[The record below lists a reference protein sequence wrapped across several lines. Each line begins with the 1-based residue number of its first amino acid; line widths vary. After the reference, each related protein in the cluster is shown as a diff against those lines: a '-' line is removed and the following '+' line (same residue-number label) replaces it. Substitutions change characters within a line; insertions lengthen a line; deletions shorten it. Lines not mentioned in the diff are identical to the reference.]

1 MALVQVSPECT
12 RCYALPNC
20 LSSRGH
26 MRSPFLHLAAARA
39 IVLTTVFGIMLAM
52 PSLLLA
58 DGPGDNL
65 PAAVR
70 PIPPVG
76 IELDD
81 VTRQR
86 LLGAADSL
94 ARDVAAFPAAS
105 DADRAEVL
113 VFTRAIR
120 LAVEDR
126 FLYEQK
132 EIGHAENLLDHGRR
146 RLEALTQG
154 RGGAR
159 LVDDTRGPAGRP
171 RLAVGGFRSRIDGS
185 IQPYGL
191 VMPADLDLSDKTPR
205 RLDVWLHGRG
215 EKVGEVQ
222 FLYQRLHDAGS
233 IAPANTIVLHPYGR
247 YCNAFKFAGEVD
259 VLEAIAHVKTLLPID
274 DNQIA
279 IRGFSMGGAGCWQF
293 AVHHPGTWLAATPGA
308 GFSETIAF
316 LRGFQQED
324 FNPGEPQR
332 SLLHWYDCPDW
343 ADNLRHLPTIAYSG
357 ELDRQKQA
365 ADVMEAACKER
376 GFTIPHVIGPQTA
389 HKLNPD
395 SLAEIEKFLAAQA
408 TQGRPATPAEIDF
421 TTYTLR
427 YPTHTWLTIDGLGEH
442 WRKARVQAQAR
453 RPASIEITTTN
464 VTRLRL
470 DIPRASRLLDFEAPV
485 EVRID
490 GTALTVPPTPGSR
503 WEAAFV
509 AAGGGWRRDEDANLN
524 SKQDA
529 TPLRKRPGLQGP
541 IDDAFMEPF
550 LFVGPEAMPKEASA
564 VEAWAKEEYARA
576 IREWRRHFR
585 GDIIERRAADVSA
598 QDIADRNLILFGTA
612 DSNPLIAR
620 VMPGLP
626 LRRDGDAWSIGPHRV
641 DAAAA
646 VPILIYPNPLNPDR
660 SIVLNSGF
668 TFREYAYL
676 NNARQIP
683 MLPDWAIVSAA
694 EGRGTQHPGKILAAG
709 FFDEH
714 WQPK

>member
-1 MALVQVSPECT
+1 
-12 RCYALPNC
+12 
-20 LSSRGH
+20 
-26 MRSPFLHLAAARA
+26 MRRPFHRLAAAIA
-39 IVLTTVFGIMLAM
+39 TAVPPTVLVMLVM
-52 PSLLLA
+52 LVMLTSLRA
-58 DGPGDNL
+58 DGPADNL

-81 VTRQR
+81 ATRTR
-86 LLGAADSL
+86 LQDAVVALT
-94 ARDVAAFPAAS
+94 RDVDAATTAS

-113 VFTRAIR
+113 VFARAVQ

-126 FLYEQK
+126 FFYDPK
-132 EIGHAENLLDHGRR
+132 EIEQAEQLLDYARK
-146 RLEALTQG
+146 RLGMLAQGG
-154 RGGAR
+154 RGP
-159 LVDDTRGPAGRP
+159 LIVDDAAGAPAKP
-171 RLAVGGFRSRIDGS
+171 RLTVGGFRSRIDGS

-191 VMPADLDLSDKTPR
+191 VLPADFDVSDTKPR
-205 RLDVWLHGRG
+205 RLDIWLHGRG

-222 FLYQRLHDAGS
+222 FLHQRLNDAGP
-233 IAPANTIVLHPYGR
+233 IVPANTIVLHPYGR

-274 DNQIA
+274 DDRVT
-279 IRGFSMGGAGCWQF
+279 IRGFSMGGAGCWQL
-293 AVHHPGTWLAATPGA
+293 AVHYPGTWLAATPGA

-365 ADVMEAACKER
+365 ADAMEAACKER
-376 GFTIPHVIGPQTA
+376 GFTIPHVIGPQTG
-389 HKLNPD
+389 HKIHPD
-395 SLAEIEKFLAAQA
+395 SLTAIEEFVAVHAAG
-408 TQGRPATPAEIDF
+408 GRPATPAEIDF

-427 YPTHTWLTIDGLGEH
+427 YPTHTWLTIEGLGEH

-470 DIPRASRLLDFEAPV
+470 DIPRASQLLDFEAPV

-490 GTALTVPPTPGSR
+490 GSTVTVPPTPGSR
-503 WEAAFV
+503 WEAAFIT
-509 AAGGGWRRDEDANLN
+509 ADGGWQRDET
-524 SKQDA
+524 SKQNPQQNPQQDS
-529 TPLRKRPGLQGP
+529 TLLRKRPGLQGP

-550 LFVGPEAMPKEASA
+550 LFVGPEATPDEASP
-564 VEAWAKEEYARA
+564 VEVWAREEYARA

-585 GDIIERRAADVSA
+585 GDVIERKAADVSA

-612 DSNPLIAR
+612 DSNPLITR

-683 MLPDWAIVSAA
+683 MLPDWAIVSAT
-694 EGRGTQHPGKILAAG
+694 EGHGPQVPGRILASG
-709 FFDEH
+709 FFDER

>member
-1 MALVQVSPECT
+1 M
-12 RCYALPNC
+12 RLPFH
-20 LSSRGH
+20 R
-26 MRSPFLHLAAARA
+26 LAATIA
-39 IVLTTVFGIMLAM
+39 IVVRPAFLSMLFM
-52 PSLLLA
+52 LFMSTGLRA
-58 DGPGDNL
+58 DGPADNL
-65 PAAVR
+65 PATVR

-81 VTRQR
+81 ATRTR
-86 LLGAADSL
+86 LQDAVVALT
-94 ARDVAAFPAAS
+94 RDVDAATAAS
-105 DADRAEVL
+105 DAARAEVL
-113 VFTRAIR
+113 VFARAVQ

-126 FLYEQK
+126 FLYDLKEVEQ
-132 EIGHAENLLDHGRR
+132 AERLLDYARR
-146 RLEALTQG
+146 RLGMFTKG
-154 RGGAR
+154 RRGP
-159 LVDDTRGPAGRP
+159 LIVDDVASAPGKP
-171 RLAVGGFRSRIDGS
+171 RLTVGGFRSRIDGS

-191 VMPADLDLSDKTPR
+191 VLPADFDLSDTKPR
-205 RLDVWLHGRG
+205 RLDIWLHGRG

-222 FLYQRLHDAGS
+222 FLHQRLNDAGP
-233 IAPANTIVLHPYGR
+233 IVPAHTIVLHPYGR

-274 DNQIA
+274 DDRVT
-279 IRGFSMGGAGCWQF
+279 IRGFSMGGAGCWQL
-293 AVHHPGTWLAATPGA
+293 AVHYPGTWLAATPGA

-376 GFTIPHVIGPQTA
+376 GFTIPHVIGPQTG
-389 HKLNPD
+389 HKIHPD
-395 SLAEIEKFLAAQA
+395 ALTAIEAFVADQAAG
-408 TQGRPATPAEIDF
+408 GRPATPAEIDF

-427 YPTHTWLTIDGLGEH
+427 YPQHTWLTIEGLGEH

-453 RPASIEITTTN
+453 PPSSIEITTTN

-470 DIPRASRLLDFEAPV
+470 DIPRASHLLDFEAPV

-490 GTALTVPPTPGSR
+490 GTSITVPLTPGSR
-503 WEAAFV
+503 WEATFV
-509 AAGGGWRRDEDANLN
+509 AADAGWQRDET
-524 SKQDA
+524 SKQNLKHNPKPDGA
-529 TPLRKRPGLQGP
+529 SLRKRPGLQGP

-550 LFVGPEAMPKEASA
+550 LFVGPEAMPNEASP
-564 VEAWAKEEYARA
+564 VEASPVEVWAREEYARA

-585 GDIIERRAADVSA
+585 GDVIERRAADVTP
-598 QDIADRNLILFGTA
+598 QDITDRNLILFGTA

-683 MLPDWAIVSAA
+683 MLPDWAIVSTT
-694 EGRGTQHPGKILAAG
+694 EGRDTQLPGKILAAG

>member
-1 MALVQVSPECT
+1 M
-12 RCYALPNC
+12 RLPFH
-20 LSSRGH
+20 R
-26 MRSPFLHLAAARA
+26 PAATIA
-39 IVLTTVFGIMLAM
+39 IVVRRAFLNKLVMLVM
-52 PSLLLA
+52 PVMPVMLVMLVMLVMSTGLRA
-58 DGPGDNL
+58 DGPADNL
-65 PAAVR
+65 PATVR

-76 IELDD
+76 IELDAA
-81 VTRQR
+81 TRTR
-86 LLGAADSL
+86 LQDAVMALT
-94 ARDVAAFPAAS
+94 RDVNAATDAS

-113 VFTRAIR
+113 VFARAVQ

-126 FLYEQK
+126 FLYEPK
-132 EIGHAENLLDHGRR
+132 EIEQAERLLDYARK
-146 RLEALTQG
+146 RLGMFAQG
-154 RGGAR
+154 S
-159 LVDDTRGPAGRP
+159 RGPLIVDNAVGAPEKP
-171 RLAVGGFRSRIDGS
+171 RLTVGGFRSRIDGS

-191 VMPADLDLSDKTPR
+191 VLPADFDVSDTKPR
-205 RLDVWLHGRG
+205 RLDIWLHGRG

-222 FLYQRLHDAGS
+222 FLHQRLNDAGPVV
-233 IAPANTIVLHPYGR
+233 PANTIVLHPYGR

-274 DNQIA
+274 DDRVT
-279 IRGFSMGGAGCWQF
+279 IRGFSMGGAGCWQL
-293 AVHHPGTWLAATPGA
+293 AVHYPGRWLAATPGA
-308 GFSETIAF
+308 GFSETREF
-316 LRGFQQED
+316 LRGFQQEEFD
-324 FNPGEPQR
+324 PGEPQR

-357 ELDRQKQA
+357 DIDRQKQA

-376 GFTIPHVIGPQTA
+376 GFTIPHVIGPQTG
-389 HKLNPD
+389 HKIHPD
-395 SLAEIEKFLAAQA
+395 SLTAIEAFVAAQA
-408 TQGRPATPAEIDF
+408 AEGRPATPAEIDF

-427 YPTHTWLTIDGLGEH
+427 YPQHTWLTIEGLGEH
-442 WRKARVQAQAR
+442 WRKARVQAQAQ

-470 DIPRASRLLDFEAPV
+470 DIPRASQLLDFEAPI

-490 GTALTVPPTPGSR
+490 GTTITVPPTPGSH

-509 AAGGGWRRDEDANLN
+509 AADGGWRRDET
-524 SKQDA
+524 SKQNLKQNPQQDA
-529 TPLRKRPGLQGP
+529 APLRKRPGLQGP

-550 LFVGPEAMPKEASA
+550 VFVGPEATPDEASP
-564 VEAWAKEEYARA
+564 VEAWAREEYARA

-585 GDIIERRAADVSA
+585 GDVIARKAADVSA
-598 QDIADRNLILFGTA
+598 QDIADQNLILFGTA

-626 LRRDGDAWSIGPHRV
+626 LQRHGGGWSIGPHRV

-646 VPILIYPNPLNPDR
+646 VPILIYPNPLNPKR

-683 MLPDWAIVSAA
+683 MLPDWAIVSAT
-694 EGRGTQHPGKILAAG
+694 EGRGPQLPGKILASG

>member
-1 MALVQVSPECT
+1 
-12 RCYALPNC
+12 
-20 LSSRGH
+20 
-26 MRSPFLHLAAARA
+26 MRRPFHRLAAAIA
-39 IVLTTVFGIMLAM
+39 TAVPPTVLVMLVM
-52 PSLLLA
+52 LVMLTSLRA
-58 DGPGDNL
+58 DGPADNL

-81 VTRQR
+81 ATRTR
-86 LLGAADSL
+86 LQDAVVALT
-94 ARDVAAFPAAS
+94 RDVDAATTAS

-113 VFTRAIR
+113 VFARAVQ

-126 FLYEQK
+126 FFYDPK
-132 EIGHAENLLDHGRR
+132 EIEQAERLLDYARK
-146 RLEALTQG
+146 RLGMLAQGG
-154 RGGAR
+154 RGP
-159 LVDDTRGPAGRP
+159 LIVDDAAGAPAKP
-171 RLAVGGFRSRIDGS
+171 RLTVGGFRSRIDGS

-191 VMPADLDLSDKTPR
+191 VLPADFDVSDTKPR
-205 RLDVWLHGRG
+205 RLDIWLHGRG

-222 FLYQRLHDAGS
+222 FLHQRLNDAGP
-233 IAPANTIVLHPYGR
+233 IVPANTIVLHPYGR

-274 DNQIA
+274 DDRVT
-279 IRGFSMGGAGCWQF
+279 IRGFSMGGAGCWQL
-293 AVHHPGTWLAATPGA
+293 AVHYPGTWLAATPGA

-365 ADVMEAACKER
+365 ADAMEAACKER
-376 GFTIPHVIGPQTA
+376 GFTIPHVIGPQTG
-389 HKLNPD
+389 HKIHPD
-395 SLAEIEKFLAAQA
+395 SLTAIEEFVAVQAAG
-408 TQGRPATPAEIDF
+408 GRPATPAEIDF

-427 YPTHTWLTIDGLGEH
+427 YPTHTWLTIEGLGEH

-470 DIPRASRLLDFEAPV
+470 DIPRASQLLDFEAPV

-490 GTALTVPPTPGSR
+490 GSTVTVPPTPGSR
-503 WEAAFV
+503 WEAAFIT
-509 AAGGGWRRDEDANLN
+509 ADGGWQRDET
-524 SKQDA
+524 SKQNPQQNPQQDS
-529 TPLRKRPGLQGP
+529 TLLRKRPGLQGP

-550 LFVGPEAMPKEASA
+550 LFVGPEATPDEASP
-564 VEAWAKEEYARA
+564 VEVWAREEYARA

-585 GDIIERRAADVSA
+585 GDVIERKAADVSA

-612 DSNPLIAR
+612 DSNPLITR

-683 MLPDWAIVSAA
+683 MLPDWAIVSAT
-694 EGRGTQHPGKILAAG
+694 EGHGPQVPGRILASG
-709 FFDEH
+709 FFDER

>member
-1 MALVQVSPECT
+1 
-12 RCYALPNC
+12 
-20 LSSRGH
+20 
-26 MRSPFLHLAAARA
+26 MRRPFHRLAAAIA
-39 IVLTTVFGIMLAM
+39 IAALPPFVIMLTM
-52 PSLLLA
+52 PVMLVMLVMSTGLRA
-58 DGPGDNL
+58 DGPADNL

-81 VTRQR
+81 TTRTR
-86 LLGAADSL
+86 LQDAVVALT
-94 ARDVAAFPAAS
+94 RDVDAATAAS

-113 VFTRAIR
+113 VFARAVQ

-126 FLYEQK
+126 FLYDPK
-132 EIGHAENLLDHGRR
+132 EIEQAERLLDSARKRLAMLAQGRR
-146 RLEALTQG
+146 GPLI
-154 RGGAR
+154 
-159 LVDDTRGPAGRP
+159 VDDAAGAPAKP
-171 RLAVGGFRSRIDGS
+171 RLTVGGFRSKIDGS

-191 VMPADLDLSDKTPR
+191 VLPADFDTSDTKPR

-222 FLYQRLHDAGS
+222 FLHQRLHDAGP

-274 DNQIA
+274 DDRVT
-279 IRGFSMGGAGCWQF
+279 IRGFSMGGAGCWQL
-293 AVHHPGTWLAATPGA
+293 AVHYPGTWLAATPGA
-308 GFSETIAF
+308 GFSETLAF
-316 LRGFQQED
+316 LRGFQQEE
-324 FNPGEPQR
+324 FIPGEPQR

-389 HKLNPD
+389 HKIHPD
-395 SLAEIEKFLAAQA
+395 SMVEVETFIAAQA
-408 TQGRPATPAEIDF
+408 ARGRPTTPAEIDF

-427 YPTHTWLTIDGLGEH
+427 YPTHTWLTIEGLGEH
-442 WRKARVQAQAR
+442 WSKARVQAKAR

-470 DIPRASRLLDFEAPV
+470 DIPRASHLLDFEAPV

-490 GTALTVPPTPGSR
+490 GSTITVQPTPGGR

-509 AAGGGWRRDEDANLN
+509 TADGGWRRDEPSTQNPR
-524 SKQDA
+524 QDS
-529 TPLRKRPGLQGP
+529 TLLRKRPGLQGP

-550 LFVGPEAMPKEASA
+550 LFVGPEATPDEASP
-564 VEAWAKEEYARA
+564 VEASPVEVWAREEYARA
-576 IREWRRHFR
+576 VREWRRHFR
-585 GDIIERRAADVSA
+585 GDVIERKATDVSG

-660 SIVLNSGF
+660 VIVLNSGF

-694 EGRGTQHPGKILAAG
+694 EGRGTQLPGRILASG
-709 FFDEH
+709 FFDER

>member
-1 MALVQVSPECT
+1 MLVMLV
-12 RCYALPNC
+12 
-20 LSSRGH
+20 
-26 MRSPFLHLAAARA
+26 M
-39 IVLTTVFGIMLAM
+39 LT
-52 PSLLLA
+52 SLRA
-58 DGPGDNL
+58 DGPADNL

-81 VTRQR
+81 ATRTR
-86 LLGAADSL
+86 LQDAVVALT
-94 ARDVAAFPAAS
+94 RDVDAATTAS

-113 VFTRAIR
+113 VFARAVQ

-126 FLYEQK
+126 FFYDPK
-132 EIGHAENLLDHGRR
+132 EIEQAEQLLDYARK
-146 RLEALTQG
+146 RLGMLAQGG
-154 RGGAR
+154 RGP
-159 LVDDTRGPAGRP
+159 LIVDDAAGAPAKP
-171 RLAVGGFRSRIDGS
+171 RLTVGGFRSRIDGS

-191 VMPADLDLSDKTPR
+191 VLPADFDVSDTKPR
-205 RLDVWLHGRG
+205 RLDIWLHGRG

-222 FLYQRLHDAGS
+222 FLHQRLNDAGP
-233 IAPANTIVLHPYGR
+233 IVPANTIVLHPYGR

-274 DNQIA
+274 DDRVT
-279 IRGFSMGGAGCWQF
+279 IRGFSMGGAGCWQL
-293 AVHHPGTWLAATPGA
+293 AVHYPGTWLAATPGA

-365 ADVMEAACKER
+365 ADAMEAACKER
-376 GFTIPHVIGPQTA
+376 GFTIPHVIGPQTG
-389 HKLNPD
+389 HKIHPD
-395 SLAEIEKFLAAQA
+395 SLTAIEEFVAVQAAG
-408 TQGRPATPAEIDF
+408 GRPATPAEIDF

-427 YPTHTWLTIDGLGEH
+427 YPTHTWLTIEGLGEH

-470 DIPRASRLLDFEAPV
+470 DIPRASQLLDFEAPV

-490 GTALTVPPTPGSR
+490 GSTVTVPPTPGSR
-503 WEAAFV
+503 WEAAFIT
-509 AAGGGWRRDEDANLN
+509 ADGGWQRDET
-524 SKQDA
+524 SKQNPQQNPQQDS
-529 TPLRKRPGLQGP
+529 TLLRKRPGLQGP

-550 LFVGPEAMPKEASA
+550 LFVGPEATPDEASP
-564 VEAWAKEEYARA
+564 VEVWAREEYARA

-585 GDIIERRAADVSA
+585 GDVIERKAADVSA

-612 DSNPLIAR
+612 DSNPLITR

-683 MLPDWAIVSAA
+683 MLPDWAIVSAT
-694 EGRGTQHPGKILAAG
+694 EGHGPQVPGRILASG
-709 FFDEH
+709 FFDER

>member
-1 MALVQVSPECT
+1 M
-12 RCYALPNC
+12 RLPFH
-20 LSSRGH
+20 R
-26 MRSPFLHLAAARA
+26 FAAAIA
-39 IVLTTVFGIMLAM
+39 IVVRPAFLNKLVKLFMLVM
-52 PSLLLA
+52 LVMLVMSTGLRA
-58 DGPGDNL
+58 DGPADNL
-65 PAAVR
+65 PATVR

-81 VTRQR
+81 ATRTR
-86 LLGAADSL
+86 LQDAVVALT
-94 ARDVAAFPAAS
+94 RDVDAATAAS

-113 VFTRAIR
+113 VFARAVQ

-126 FLYEQK
+126 FLYEPK
-132 EIGHAENLLDHGRR
+132 EIEQAERLLDYARK
-146 RLEALTQG
+146 RLGMFAQG
-154 RGGAR
+154 S
-159 LVDDTRGPAGRP
+159 RGPLIIDDAVGAPEKP
-171 RLAVGGFRSRIDGS
+171 RLTVGGFRSRIDGS

-191 VMPADLDLSDKTPR
+191 VLPADFDLSDTKPR
-205 RLDVWLHGRG
+205 RLDIWLHGRG

-222 FLYQRLHDAGS
+222 FLHQRLNDAGP
-233 IAPANTIVLHPYGR
+233 IVPANTIVLHPYGR

-274 DNQIA
+274 DDRVT
-279 IRGFSMGGAGCWQF
+279 IRGFSMGGAGCWQL
-293 AVHHPGTWLAATPGA
+293 AVHYPGTWLAATPGA

-316 LRGFQQED
+316 LRGFQQEE

-357 ELDRQKQA
+357 EIDRQKQA

-376 GFTIPHVIGPQTA
+376 GFTIPHVIGPQTG
-389 HKLNPD
+389 HKIHPD
-395 SLAEIEKFLAAQA
+395 SLTAIEAFVAARA
-408 TQGRPATPAEIDF
+408 VGGRPATPAEIDF

-427 YPTHTWLTIDGLGEH
+427 YPQHTWLTIEGLGEH

-470 DIPRASRLLDFEAPV
+470 DIPRASHLLDFEAPV

-490 GTALTVPPTPGSR
+490 GTTITVPPTPGSR

-509 AAGGGWRRDEDANLN
+509 TADGRWRRDET
-524 SKQDA
+524 SKQNLKQNPQQDA
-529 TPLRKRPGLQGP
+529 APLRKRPGLQGP

-550 LFVGPEAMPKEASA
+550 VFVGPEATPDEASPA
-564 VEAWAKEEYARA
+564 EASPVEVWAREEYARA

-585 GDIIERRAADVSA
+585 GDVIERKAADVSA
-598 QDIADRNLILFGTA
+598 HDIADRNLILFGTA

-646 VPILIYPNPLNPDR
+646 VPILIHPNPLNPDR
-660 SIVLNSGF
+660 YVVLNSGF

-683 MLPDWAIVSAA
+683 MLPDWAIVSAT
-694 EGRGTQHPGKILAAG
+694 EGRGPQLPGKILASG

>member
-1 MALVQVSPECT
+1 
-12 RCYALPNC
+12 
-20 LSSRGH
+20 
-26 MRSPFLHLAAARA
+26 MRSPFHQPAAALA
-39 IVLTTVFGIMLAM
+39 IVLTTVFLVILAM
-52 PSLLLA
+52 PSRLLA

-76 IELDD
+76 IELGDA
-81 VTRQR
+81 TRQR
-86 LLGAADSL
+86 LLEAADSL
-94 ARDVAAFPAAS
+94 ARAVAAVPEAS

-113 VFTRAIR
+113 VFARAVR

-132 EIGHAENLLDHGRR
+132 EIEQAERLLDYARKRLGMLAQGRR
-146 RLEALTQG
+146 G
-154 RGGAR
+154 PR
-159 LVDDTRGPAGRP
+159 LVDDAAGAPGKP
-171 RLAVGGFRSRIDGS
+171 RLTVGGFRSRIDGS

-191 VMPADLDLSDKTPR
+191 VLPADFDLSDTTPR

-222 FLYQRLHDAGS
+222 FMHQRLEDAGP

-247 YCNAFKFAGEVD
+247 YCNAFKFTGEVD
-259 VLEAIAHVKTLLPID
+259 VLEAIGHVKTLLPID
-274 DNQIA
+274 DDRIA
-279 IRGFSMGGAGCWQF
+279 IRGFSMGGAGCWQL
-293 AVHHPGTWLAATPGA
+293 AVHYPGTWLAATPGA
-308 GFSETIAF
+308 GFSETMAF

-389 HKLNPD
+389 HKIHPD

-408 TQGRPATPAEIDF
+408 AQGRPATPAEIDF

-427 YPTHTWLTIDGLGEH
+427 YPTHTWLTIEGLGEH
-442 WRKARVQAQAR
+442 WRKARVQAKAR
-453 RPASIEITTTN
+453 PPASIEITTTN
-464 VTRLRL
+464 VTSLRL
-470 DIPRASRLLDFEAPV
+470 AIPRDSRLLDFEAPV
-485 EVRID
+485 HVRID
-490 GTALTVPPTPGSR
+490 GTTITVPPTPGGS

-509 AAGGGWRRDEDANLN
+509 AADGGWRRDEALTHT
-524 SKQDA
+524 SKQGS
-529 TPLRKRPGLQGP
+529 TTLRKRPGLQGP
-541 IDDAFMEPF
+541 VDDAFMEPF
-550 LFVGPEAMPKEASA
+550 VFVGPEATPEGASA

-576 IREWRRHFR
+576 TREWRRHFR
-585 GDIIERRAADVSA
+585 GDLIERRAADITP
-598 QDIADRNLILFGTA
+598 QDIAERNLILFGTV

-646 VPILIYPNPLNPDR
+646 VPILVHPNPLNPGR
-660 SIVLNSGF
+660 YVVLNSGF

-683 MLPDWAIVSAA
+683 ALPDWAIVRAT
-694 EGRGTQHPGKILAAG
+694 EGRGTQLPGLILASG
-709 FFDEH
+709 FFDER

>member
-1 MALVQVSPECT
+1 
-12 RCYALPNC
+12 
-20 LSSRGH
+20 
-26 MRSPFLHLAAARA
+26 MRRPYPRLAATIASA
-39 IVLTTVFGIMLAM
+39 SLPAFLITLVTLVTLVMLVM
-52 PSLLLA
+52 LVMSTDLRA
-58 DGPGDNL
+58 DGPADNL

-76 IELDD
+76 IKLDGA
-81 VTRQR
+81 TRTR
-86 LLGAADSL
+86 LQDAVVALT
-94 ARDVAAFPAAS
+94 RDVDAATTAS

-113 VFTRAIR
+113 VFARAVQ

-126 FLYEQK
+126 FLYDPK
-132 EIGHAENLLDHGRR
+132 EIEQAERLLDYARKRLGMLAQGRR
-146 RLEALTQG
+146 GPLI
-154 RGGAR
+154 
-159 LVDDTRGPAGRP
+159 VDDAAGAPAKP
-171 RLAVGGFRSRIDGS
+171 RLTVGGFRSRIDGS

-191 VMPADLDLSDKTPR
+191 VLPADFDISDTKPR
-205 RLDVWLHGRG
+205 RLDIWLHGRG

-222 FLYQRLHDAGS
+222 FLHQRLNDAGP
-233 IAPANTIVLHPYGR
+233 IVPANTIVLHPYGR

-259 VLEAIAHVKTLLPID
+259 VLEAITHVKTLLPID
-274 DNQIA
+274 DDRVT
-279 IRGFSMGGAGCWQF
+279 IRGFSMGGAGCWQL
-293 AVHHPGTWLAATPGA
+293 AVHYPGTWLAATPGA

-376 GFTIPHVIGPQTA
+376 GFAIPHVIGPQTG
-389 HKLNPD
+389 HKIHPD
-395 SLAEIEKFLAAQA
+395 SLTTIEAFVGAQA
-408 TQGRPATPAEIDF
+408 AGGRPATPAQIDF

-427 YPTHTWLTIDGLGEH
+427 YPRHTWLTIEGLGEH

-470 DIPRASRLLDFEAPV
+470 DIPRASQLLDFEAPV

-490 GTALTVPPTPGSR
+490 GSTITIPPTPGSR

-509 AAGGGWRRDEDANLN
+509 TADGGWQRDET
-524 SKQDA
+524 SKQNPQHNPPQDS
-529 TPLRKRPGLQGP
+529 TLLRKRPGLQGP

-550 LFVGPEAMPKEASA
+550 LFVGPEATSDEASP
-564 VEAWAKEEYARA
+564 VEAWAREEYARA

-585 GDIIERRAADVSA
+585 GDVIERKAADVSEH
-598 QDIADRNLILFGTA
+598 DIADRNIILFGTA

-683 MLPDWAIVSAA
+683 MLPDWAIVSAT
-694 EGRGTQHPGKILAAG
+694 EGRGPQLPGRILASG
-709 FFDEH
+709 FFDER

>member
-1 MALVQVSPECT
+1 ML
-12 RCYALPNC
+12 Y
-20 LSSRGH
+20 
-26 MRSPFLHLAAARA
+26 PFHKRAAAIA
-39 IVLTTVFGIMLAM
+39 CVAPTA
-52 PSLLLA
+52 LLIIATALMMMATAVLA
-58 DGPGDNL
+58 DGPADNL

-81 VTRQR
+81 ATRTR
-86 LLGAADSL
+86 LLDAAAAL
-94 ARDVAAFPAAS
+94 ARDVAAAPDAS

-113 VFTRAIR
+113 VFARAVR

-126 FLYEQK
+126 FLYEPK
-132 EIGHAENLLDHGRR
+132 EIEQAERLLDFGRKRLGMFAQGRR
-146 RLEALTQG
+146 ASLT
-154 RGGAR
+154 
-159 LVDDTRGPAGRP
+159 VDDAVSAPGKP
-171 RLAVGGFRSRIDGS
+171 RLTVGGFRSRIDDS

-191 VMPADLDLSDKTPR
+191 VLPADFNPSGKTPH

-222 FLYQRLHDAGS
+222 FLHQRLNDAGP
-233 IAPANTIVLHPYGR
+233 IAPAGTIVLHPYGR

-274 DNQIA
+274 DDRIV
-279 IRGFSMGGAGCWQF
+279 IRGFSMGGAGCWQL
-293 AVHHPGTWLAATPGA
+293 AVHYPGTWLAATPGA

-316 LRGFQQED
+316 LRGFQQEE
-324 FNPGEPQR
+324 FNPAEPQR

-343 ADNLRHLPTIAYSG
+343 ANNLRHLPTIAYSG

-365 ADVMEAACKER
+365 SDVMEAACKQR

-389 HKLNPD
+389 HKIHPD
-395 SLAEIEKFLAAQA
+395 SMMEIEAFITAQA
-408 TQGRPATPAEIDF
+408 AHGHPATPAEIDF

-427 YPTHTWLTIDGLGEH
+427 YPTHTWLTIEGLGEH
-442 WRKARVQAQAR
+442 WSMARVQAKAR

-490 GTALTVPPTPGSR
+490 GSTVTVPPTPGGR

-509 AAGGGWRRDEDANLN
+509 TADGGWRRDEASTQNPKPE
-524 SKQDA
+524 SP
-529 TPLRKRPGLQGP
+529 PLRKRPGLQGP

-550 LFVGPEAMPKEASA
+550 VFVGPEATPDGASA
-564 VEAWAKEEYARA
+564 VEVWAREEYTRA
-576 IREWRRHFR
+576 TREWRRHFR
-585 GDIIERRAADVSA
+585 GDVIERKAADVTS

-626 LRRDGDAWSIGPHRV
+626 LRRDGGTLSIGPHRV

-646 VPILIYPNPLNPDR
+646 VPILIHPNPLNPDR
-660 SIVLNSGF
+660 YVVLNSGF

-683 MLPDWAIVSAA
+683 MLPDWAFVSVT
-694 EGRGTQHPGKILAAG
+694 EGRGTQLPGRILASG
-709 FFDEH
+709 FFDER

>member
-1 MALVQVSPECT
+1 MLVMLVM
-12 RCYALPNC
+12 LV
-20 LSSRGH
+20 
-26 MRSPFLHLAAARA
+26 M
-39 IVLTTVFGIMLAM
+39 LT
-52 PSLLLA
+52 SLRA
-58 DGPGDNL
+58 DGPADNL

-81 VTRQR
+81 ATRTR
-86 LLGAADSL
+86 LQDAVVALT
-94 ARDVAAFPAAS
+94 RDVDAATTAS

-113 VFTRAIR
+113 VFARAVQ

-126 FLYEQK
+126 FFYDPK
-132 EIGHAENLLDHGRR
+132 EIEQAEQLLDYARK
-146 RLEALTQG
+146 RLGMLAQGG
-154 RGGAR
+154 RGP
-159 LVDDTRGPAGRP
+159 LIVDDAAGAPAKP
-171 RLAVGGFRSRIDGS
+171 RLTVGGFRSRIDGS

-191 VMPADLDLSDKTPR
+191 VLPADFDVSDTKPR
-205 RLDVWLHGRG
+205 RLDIWLHGRG

-222 FLYQRLHDAGS
+222 FLHQRLNDAGP
-233 IAPANTIVLHPYGR
+233 IVPANTIVLHPYGR

-274 DNQIA
+274 DDRVT
-279 IRGFSMGGAGCWQF
+279 IRGFSMGGAGCWQL
-293 AVHHPGTWLAATPGA
+293 AVHYPGTWLAATPGA

-365 ADVMEAACKER
+365 ADAMEAACKER
-376 GFTIPHVIGPQTA
+376 GFTIPHVIGPQTG
-389 HKLNPD
+389 HKIHPD
-395 SLAEIEKFLAAQA
+395 SLTAIEEFVAVQAAG
-408 TQGRPATPAEIDF
+408 GRPATPAEIDF

-427 YPTHTWLTIDGLGEH
+427 YPTHTWLTIEGLGEH

-470 DIPRASRLLDFEAPV
+470 DIPRASQLLDFEAPV

-490 GTALTVPPTPGSR
+490 GSTVTVPPTPGSR
-503 WEAAFV
+503 WEAAFIT
-509 AAGGGWRRDEDANLN
+509 ADGGWQRDET
-524 SKQDA
+524 SKQNPQQNPQQDS
-529 TPLRKRPGLQGP
+529 TLLRKRPGLQGP

-550 LFVGPEAMPKEASA
+550 LFVGPEATPDEASP
-564 VEAWAKEEYARA
+564 VEVWAREEYARA

-585 GDIIERRAADVSA
+585 GDVIERKAADVSA

-612 DSNPLIAR
+612 DSNPLITR

-683 MLPDWAIVSAA
+683 MLPDWAIVSAT
-694 EGRGTQHPGKILAAG
+694 EGHGPQVPGRILASG
-709 FFDEH
+709 FFDER

>member
-1 MALVQVSPECT
+1 
-12 RCYALPNC
+12 
-20 LSSRGH
+20 
-26 MRSPFLHLAAARA
+26 MRSPFHHLAAALA
-39 IVLTTVFGIMLAM
+39 IVATTVFLVILAM

-81 VTRQR
+81 ATRQR
-86 LLGAADSL
+86 LLGAADAL
-94 ARDVAAFPAAS
+94 ARDVAAVPEAS
-105 DADRAEVL
+105 DDDRAEVL
-113 VFTRAIR
+113 VFARAVR

-126 FLYEQK
+126 FFYDPK
-132 EIGHAENLLDHGRR
+132 EIEQAERLLDYARKRLGMLAQGRR
-146 RLEALTQG
+146 GPLIVDDAA
-154 RGGAR
+154 GAPGKPR
-159 LVDDTRGPAGRP
+159 LV
-171 RLAVGGFRSRIDGS
+171 VGGFRSRIDGS

-191 VMPADLDLSDKTPR
+191 VLPADFDLSDKTPR

-215 EKVGEVQ
+215 EKIGEVQ
-222 FLYQRLHDAGS
+222 FLHQRLNDAGP
-233 IAPANTIVLHPYGR
+233 IAPANTVVLHPYGR

-274 DNQIA
+274 DDRVT
-279 IRGFSMGGAGCWQF
+279 IRGFSMGGAGCWQL

-316 LRGFQQED
+316 LRGFQKED

-365 ADVMEAACKER
+365 SDVMEAACKER

-389 HKLNPD
+389 HKIHPD
-395 SLAEIEKFLAAQA
+395 SLTEIEAFIAAQA

-427 YPTHTWLTIDGLGEH
+427 YPTHTWLTIEGLGEH

-453 RPASIEITTTN
+453 PPASIEITTTN
-464 VTRLRL
+464 VSSLRL
-470 DIPRASRLLDFEAPV
+470 DIPRDSRLVDFEAPV
-485 EVRID
+485 RVRID
-490 GTALTVPPTPGSR
+490 GTTITIPPTPGSR
-503 WEAAFV
+503 WKAAFV
-509 AAGGGWRRDEDANLN
+509 AADGGWRCDEALTQPAKPD
-524 SKQDA
+524 S

-550 LFVGPEAMPKEASA
+550 VFVGPEATPEGASA
-564 VEAWAKEEYARA
+564 VEAWAKEEYTRA
-576 IREWRRHFR
+576 TREWRRHFR
-585 GDIIERRAADVSA
+585 GDVVERRATDVTP
-598 QDIADRNLILFGTA
+598 QDIAERNLILFGTA

-646 VPILIYPNPLNPDR
+646 VPILVYPNPLNPDR
-660 SIVLNSGF
+660 YVVLNSGF

-683 MLPDWAIVSAA
+683 MLPDWAIVSAT
-694 EGRGTQHPGKILAAG
+694 EGRGPQLPGKILAAG
-709 FFDEH
+709 FFDER
-714 WQPK
+714 WRPK